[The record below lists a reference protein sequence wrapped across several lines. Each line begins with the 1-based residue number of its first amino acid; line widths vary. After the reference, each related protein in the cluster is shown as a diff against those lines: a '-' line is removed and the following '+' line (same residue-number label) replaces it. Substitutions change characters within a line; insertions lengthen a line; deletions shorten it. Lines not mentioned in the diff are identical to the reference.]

1 MSKLPVIDPVQAAA
15 ELCKRKL
22 SFFVKEFWEVII
34 ADDLIWSPHMDV
46 ICDEVQEV
54 YERVIAWLPKDYDLI
69 INVPPG
75 STKST
80 LVTIMAPA
88 WGWTKAAWLRYIT
101 ASYSDGLSTE
111 HAVKSR
117 DIIRSDKYRRY
128 FPEVVIK
135 KDEDNKTN
143 YKTVSNGQRFAT
155 STGATITGVHGHIN
169 TLDDLLSTKQAVSV
183 AQIEEANR
191 FLDKDVSTR
200 KVDKKVTATILIMQR
215 LASND
220 PTGHL
225 LDKKGKKIRLICLP
239 GTISDNVKPASLKE
253 IYRDG
258 LLDPVRLGQSALDEL
273 RVDLGEAGYAGQ
285 IDQLPVPAGG
295 LIWKKWFIEIPDA
308 DFPTEGQATGVATDW
323 DTAFTDD
330 EKNAANAYITS
341 GKINGKLYIFDFGWD
356 WLEAPELVKW
366 MKTKPAPH
374 YIEAKASGKSSK
386 QILTRMGITA
396 VEVKVKGGAD
406 KVARANNATPHAEG
420 GMICI
425 KKSMADK
432 FYNDSKQGILFF
444 PKGHYK
450 DLADCLAQC
459 IQRNFNR
466 KGSHVMKE
474 KSGSDWWD
482 ALDG

>member
-1 MSKLPVIDPVQAAA
+1 MTKLPAIDLDRVSA
-15 ELCKRKL
+15 EYCRRKL
-22 SFFVKEFWEVII
+22 SIFVKEFWDII
-34 ADDLIWSPHMDV
+34 ISDELIWSPHMDV

-54 YERVIAWLPKDYDLI
+54 YERVIALQPKEYDLI

-80 LVTIMAPA
+80 LVSIMAPA
-88 WGWTKAAWLRYIT
+88 WGWTKAPWLRHIT
-101 ASYSDGLSTE
+101 ASYSDSLSTE

-117 DIIRSDKYRRY
+117 DIIRSDKYKKY
-128 FPEVVIK
+128 FPDVIIK

-143 YKTVSNGQRFAT
+143 YKTIQNGQRFAT

-169 TLDDLLSTKQAVSV
+169 TCDDLLSTKQSVSEGQV
-183 AQIEEANR
+183 QEANR
-191 FLDKDVSTR
+191 FLDKDISTR
-200 KVDKKVTATILIMQR
+200 KVDKRITATIVIMQR

-225 LDKKGKKIRLICLP
+225 LEKKKQRIRHICLP
-239 GTISDNVKPASLKE
+239 GTISENVKPSYLKE
-253 IYRDG
+253 IYKDG

-295 LIWKKWFIEIPDA
+295 LIWHKWFVEIPDA
-308 DFPTEGQATGVATDW
+308 DFPDPEDATGLATDW

-330 EKNAANAYITS
+330 EKNAANAFITS
-341 GKINGKLYIFDFGWD
+341 GKIDKKLYIFDFGWD

-366 MKTKPAPH
+366 MKTKTAPH
-374 YIEAKASGKSSK
+374 FIEAKASGKSSK

-396 VEVKVKGGAD
+396 VEVKVNGGND
-406 KVARANNATPHAEG
+406 KVARARNATPHAEA
-420 GMICI
+420 GMVCI

-432 FYNDSKQGILFF
+432 LYNDSKQGILFF

-459 IQRNFNR
+459 IQRNFK
-466 KGSHVMKE
+466 KGFHVWKE
-474 KSGSDWWD
+474 KNENWFDE
-482 ALDG
+482 L